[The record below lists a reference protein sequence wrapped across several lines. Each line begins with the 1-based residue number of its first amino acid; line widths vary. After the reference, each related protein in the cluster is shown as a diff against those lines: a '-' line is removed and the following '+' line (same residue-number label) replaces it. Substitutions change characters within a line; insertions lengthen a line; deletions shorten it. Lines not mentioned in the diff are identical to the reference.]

1 MGRDIWQAPP
11 PLKPPRDETR
21 CHRCGLL
28 RVEPTPL
35 HTNQLNITKGT
46 GGGNACLLNS
56 PARWACDTGALP
68 RYPSD
73 PRLLHLSRHA
83 HSPEVPS
90 LAASHRCCCRRSGPP
105 AVSLQQGERHAV
117 GPAEAVLTSVL
128 AAAAGGTRMQ
138 RIKLLVHAPALPP
151 RCVRCLQVLLRQLG
165 RQLCNWG
172 GRSRQRVSRFY
183 IYLYAACGINA
194 VPVWGRSARTAPHT
208 HPPAGPPALP
218 PRHSPR

>member
-1 MGRDIWQAPP
+1 MPLRPMAPAGQVG
-11 PLKPPRDETR
+11 LHQCTLCSSTSQRHGLGGSLSSELSAR
-21 CHRCGLL
+21 C
-28 RVEPTPL
+28 
-35 HTNQLNITKGT
+35 
-46 GGGNACLLNS
+46 
-56 PARWACDTGALP
+56 ACDTSAPP
-68 RYPSD
+68 RYPSA
-73 PRLLHLSRHA
+73 PRLLHLSRQA
-83 HSPEVPS
+83 HSAEAPLRPA
-90 LAASHRCCCRRSGPP
+90 LAAAHCCCCCRSGPP
-105 AVSLQQGERHAV
+105 AVSLQQVERHAI
-117 GPAEAVLTSVL
+117 GPAEALLTSVL

-138 RIKLLVHAPALPP
+138 RIKLLVHASALPP